1 MHHALLLD
9 DNDIQQAFAAHLR
22 QLREQAKLSRA
33 ALAERSN
40 VPAPTIKKFELT
52 GKISFRQLLL
62 LWQSLDDLKRLYA
75 LTQPMADSAKTPIS
89 IEEVIKDGF

>member
-1 MHHALLLD
+1 MHHALLLG

-52 GKISFRQLLL
+52 GQISFRQLLL
-62 LWQSLDDLKRLYA
+62 LWQSLDNLKRLYA